1 MIFCRTLGPVEVSI
15 DGANPPAE
23 LLWRKNF
30 ALLIYLARSPKRTRT
45 REHLMGLL
53 WAEKPEPSARHS
65 LREAVRILRRS
76 IGEEGIVTEH
86 DQIQLAADAVQLD
99 TDEFDRSERAAEWS
113 GAAELLAGD
122 FLEGFSIPDSSG
134 FEDWLGAERMAWRRR
149 GVTVLVN
156 LADEHLGH
164 GHTTEAADVSLRA
177 LELDPTSDGAV
188 RAAMRALALAGDR
201 AGALTHYERFEEQLE
216 ALGTAPNEETQGLAA
231 RVRKERTW
239 RLSKEVPTGIQQG
252 AESRRTPLIG
262 RERDLEELVAAW
274 RECVDS
280 RRAAVGII
288 EADTGM
294 GKTRLAEELLSRARL
309 DGAAAASV
317 RAVEADLDSTFSGV
331 LGLACGG
338 LLGASGL
345 AGAAPSALA
354 AFAAEIPEWAD
365 RFGAVSEPPA
375 PLGAA
380 LSEMLRAVV
389 EEQPVFVLVDDA
401 QWLDRD
407 SLLALVAAARDLAR
421 TPVFTTFSVAP
432 RPPRDELDDLRSRI
446 GRDVPGVAVRL
457 GPLSDDALR
466 QLAEWALPSYDDKE
480 IDRLTRRIAADSA
493 GLPLL
498 AVELLHA
505 VALGLDLGTITGAWP
520 EPFKTLDQSLPD
532 DLPDA
537 VVAAI
542 RIGFRRLTNDA
553 QRVLAAAAV
562 IGGRLGAPHLE
573 RATGISSDALLS
585 ALDELEWQ
593 RWLTAEPRGSSFVAG
608 IVRDVVERDMLT
620 EGQRKRNL
628 DCEPSVGR

>member
-1 MIFCRTLGPVEVSI
+1 MISCRTLGPTEVSI
-15 DGANPPAE
+15 DGADPPAE

-30 ALLIYLARSPKRTRT
+30 ALLIYLARSAKRTRT
-45 REHLMGLL
+45 REHLIGLL

-65 LREAVRILRRS
+65 LREAVRVLRRTL
-76 IGEEGIVTEH
+76 GEDGITAGR
-86 DQIQLAADAVQLD
+86 DQIRLADDAVKLD
-99 TDEFDRSERAAEWS
+99 TDQFGELEQAGDWS
-113 GAAELLAGD
+113 AAAELIAGD
-122 FLEGFSIPDSSG
+122 FLEGFSVPDSSG
-134 FEDWLGAERMAWRRR
+134 FEDWLARERMAWHRR

-164 GHTTEAADVSLRA
+164 GHTGEAADASLRA
-177 LELDPTSDGAV
+177 LELDPSSDAAV

-280 RRAAVGII
+280 RRAAVGSI
-288 EADTGM
+288 EAETGM

-309 DGAAAASV
+309 DGAAVASV
-317 RAVEADLDSTFSGV
+317 RAVEADLDSALSGV
-331 LGLACGG
+331 LGLARGG
-338 LLGASGL
+338 LLEASGL

-365 RFGAVSEPPA
+365 RFGAVSEPPS

-380 LSEMLRAVV
+380 VSEMLRAVV
-389 EEQPVFVLVDDA
+389 EEQPMCILIDDA
-401 QWLDRD
+401 QWLDRG
-407 SLLALVAAARDLAR
+407 SLLALTAAARDLAKA
-421 TPVFTTFSVAP
+421 PLFLALAVAP

-446 GRDVPGVAVRL
+446 GRDFSGAAVRL

-466 QLAEWALPSYDDKE
+466 QLAEWALPGYDDKE
-480 IDRLTRRIAADSA
+480 IDRLARRIAADSA

-520 EPFKTLDQSLPD
+520 EPFKTLDQSLPG

-542 RIGFRRLTNDA
+542 RIGFRRLTDDA

-562 IGGRLGAPHLE
+562 IGGRVDAQHLE
-573 RATGISSDALLS
+573 RATGISGDALLS
-585 ALDELEWQ
+585 ALNELEWQ
-593 RWLTAEPRGSSFVAG
+593 RWLTAEPRGYSFVAG
-608 IVRDVVERDMLT
+608 IVRDVVERDMVT
-620 EGQRKRNL
+620 RGQRQRII
-628 DCEPSVGR
+628 GAMR